1 MSSWIRRLK
10 PLAVPLFFTCQ
21 HHWPPLSRRRCA
33 MYDNSPREVED
44 LIDHCRALI
53 YAVVVLDQPVAKE
66 ILNLVLWQ
74 QIDLLH
80 QTYHQATSEPLEA
93 E

>member
-1 MSSWIRRLK
+1 
-10 PLAVPLFFTCQ
+10 
-21 HHWPPLSRRRCA
+21 

-53 YAVVVLDQPVAKE
+53 YAVVVLDQPAAKE

-80 QTYHQATSEPLEA
+80 QTYH
-93 E
+93 